1 MTISINGSGTITGLS
16 AGGLPDATITQADL
30 ASGVAGTG
38 PAFSAV
44 NAASQSISNT
54 TITKLIYATEE
65 FDTANCYDNTTNYRF
80 TPNVAGYYQV
90 NGAIQLQNSVSG
102 LNLYIFK
109 NGLGAKS
116 SGVDAPLAA
125 VSKYAISALV
135 YLNGSTDY
143 IELYVWQNGGTVT
156 TSPSPQWNYFQASLV
171 RAA

>member
-1 MTISINGSGTITGLS
+1 MTITINGSGSITGLS

-30 ASGVAGTG
+30 ASGVAGSG
-38 PAFSAV
+38 PAFSAG
-44 NAASQSISNT
+44 AHSLQSITNT
-54 TITKLIYATEE
+54 TVTKLTFGTEE

-90 NGAIQLQNSVSG
+90 NVGIQLNNSVSG

-109 NGLGAKS
+109 NGAAIKS
-116 SGVDAPLAA
+116 SGADTPGSA
-125 VSKYAISALV
+125 SKYSMSALV

-143 IELYVWQNGGTVT
+143 LELYVWQNGGTVT
-156 TSPSPQWNYFQASLV
+156 TSNNTQWNYFQASLV